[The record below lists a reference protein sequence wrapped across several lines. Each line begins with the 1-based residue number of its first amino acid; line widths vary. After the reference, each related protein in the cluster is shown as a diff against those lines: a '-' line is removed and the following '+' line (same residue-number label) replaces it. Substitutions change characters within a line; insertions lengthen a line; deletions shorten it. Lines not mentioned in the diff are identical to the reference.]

1 VKRYAHPIDPANL
14 CECGHLAIALSS
26 GTRFCPCEDCHIG
39 GLVQGREARPATGNL
54 GTESVTAWTG
64 LDDHD
69 AMVRKGLADDVVTPD
84 LSQADDEDV
93 ATTDWLH
100 QL

>member
-39 GLVQGREARPATGNL
+39 GLVQGREARPASGNL
-54 GTESVTAWTG
+54 GEKTDSVG
-64 LDDHD
+64 RPVYMHED
-69 AMVRKGLADDVVTPD
+69 AVTDD